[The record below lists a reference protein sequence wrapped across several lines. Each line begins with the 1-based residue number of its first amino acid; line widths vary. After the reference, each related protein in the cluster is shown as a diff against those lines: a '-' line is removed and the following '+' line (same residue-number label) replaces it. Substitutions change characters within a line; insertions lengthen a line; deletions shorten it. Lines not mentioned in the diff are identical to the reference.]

1 MGETYRAERKV
12 DTEKAKNSDA
22 SITDRLDSGVDAAID
37 GAKELA
43 EGAQKEYEAT
53 KAEYKK
59 DNVTS
64 SDNNQGILASATEY
78 MKETAESVGDYFTNP
93 TEVAKHKAK
102 EETYRAERKVD
113 TEQAKNN
120 DASIT
125 DRLDSGVD
133 AAIDGAKELAE
144 GAQKEYAE
152 LKSDNASSDSNQ
164 GILSSIGGF
173 FSSSAKEAG

>member
-1 MGETYRAERKV
+1 MG
-12 DTEKAKNSDA
+12 
-22 SITDRLDSGVDAAID
+22 
-37 GAKELA
+37 
-43 EGAQKEYEAT
+43 
-53 KAEYKK
+53 
-59 DNVTS
+59 
-64 SDNNQGILASATEY
+64 NQGILASATEY
-78 MKETAESVGDYFTNP
+78 MKETAESVGDYFTNS

-173 FSSSAKEAG
+173 FSSSAKEAEHKAKLETEQAKNNNADLTDRFQSGVDAAIDGAKELAEGAQQNKQEIKNDVSMLY